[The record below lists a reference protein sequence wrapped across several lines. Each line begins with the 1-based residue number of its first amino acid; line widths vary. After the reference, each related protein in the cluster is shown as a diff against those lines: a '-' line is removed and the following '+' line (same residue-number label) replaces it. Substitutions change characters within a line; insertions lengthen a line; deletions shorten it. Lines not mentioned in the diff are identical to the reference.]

1 MKTFN
6 DIINN
11 YVTSPDF
18 LNKNIEDLV
27 MFAYKEG
34 CVDTAFIYD
43 QYGQILEADREEF
56 TKNLNPNGHD
66 YVDLGLPSGTL
77 WATMNI
83 GATSPEQYGDYFAW
97 GETTPKNSY
106 SWNNY
111 KYGDFSTLTKYCDN
125 SDYGKDEFTD
135 NLTELEL
142 GDDAARANWGGD
154 WRMPTQAQVQ
164 ELIDNTTSAWKNIWT
179 NDFNNTCISGIILTS
194 KTNGNTM
201 FIPAAGYKD
210 DTSTNGVGVGGDLW
224 CSALYSRGSYDAW
237 FLLFNRYEVVLNNYY
252 GYRYCGRSVRG
263 VLCGD

>member
-43 QYGQILEADREEF
+43 QYGQIIEADREEF

-83 GATSPEQYGDYFAW
+83 GATSPEQYGDYYNIYRVYFTKTKTFIVRIQNPFKKAEN
-97 GETTPKNSY
+97 GEIEVYPTIYQMN
-106 SWNNY
+106 
-111 KYGDFSTLTKYCDN
+111 F
-125 SDYGKDEFTD
+125 
-135 NLTELEL
+135 
-142 GDDAARANWGGD
+142 DASVIEKRY
-154 WRMPTQAQVQ
+154 AQ
-164 ELIDNTTSAWKNIWT
+164 
-179 NDFNNTCISGIILTS
+179 
-194 KTNGNTM
+194 
-201 FIPAAGYKD
+201 
-210 DTSTNGVGVGGDLW
+210 
-224 CSALYSRGSYDAW
+224 
-237 FLLFNRYEVVLNNYY
+237 
-252 GYRYCGRSVRG
+252 
-263 VLCGD
+263 